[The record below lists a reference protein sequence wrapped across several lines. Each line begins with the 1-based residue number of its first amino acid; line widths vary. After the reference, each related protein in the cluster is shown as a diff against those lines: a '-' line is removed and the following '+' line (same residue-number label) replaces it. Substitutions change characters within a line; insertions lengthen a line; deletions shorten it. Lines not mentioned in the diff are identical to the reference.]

1 LESWN
6 NGIVEN
12 WNNKNEDK
20 GSILPSFQYSNIPF
34 FHARS
39 FLRQGHD
46 DVGVPG
52 AIEV

>member
-6 NGIVEN
+6 NGIVEK
-12 WNNKNEDK
+12 WKK
-20 GSILPSFQYSNIPF
+20 GIKIRGLFFHHSNIPA
-34 FHARS
+34 FHFSIARLL
-39 FLRQGHD
+39 LRQGHD